1 MPAQMNV
8 FFAVIGLIVV
18 CLYVVRFAQTGGFRT
33 LMSEYFTVAIPDV
46 DVAEFNVALPL
57 QDFLT
62 PAGTRLSGLDA
73 AGCAGAD
80 TARQLELGGQ
90 YVQRTNNYRR
100 DYPDTCS
107 APLTEL
113 VGAVY
118 TPREIGAVVLCDGLC

>member
-1 MPAQMNV
+1 MQGQMNV
-8 FFAVIGLIVV
+8 FFAVIAIIAA
-18 CLYVVRFAQTGGFRT
+18 CLYVLRFAQTGGFRI

-57 QDFLT
+57 QDMLHAQ
-62 PAGTRLSGLDA
+62 PGLSGMGA
-73 AGCAGAD
+73 ADCAAAD
-80 TARQLELGGQ
+80 RARQLELGGQ

-113 VGAVY
+113 VGSVY
-118 TPREIGAVVLCDGLC
+118 RPMELGHVVPCDGQC

>member
-1 MPAQMNV
+1 MAPGHT
-8 FFAVIGLIVV
+8 FFILIGIIFA
-18 CLYVVRFAQTGGFRT
+18 CLYVLYNAEMRGLWA
-33 LMSEYFTVAIPDV
+33 SEYFVGVGPDV
-46 DVAEFNVALPL
+46 DVADFNTALPL

-62 PAGTRLSGLDA
+62 PAAPAHLSGLTA

-80 TARQLELGGQ
+80 AARQLELGGQ
-90 YVQRTNNYRR
+90 YVQRTNNYQR

-118 TPREIGAVVLCDGLC
+118 APRAIGAVVPCDGLC

>member
-1 MPAQMNV
+1 MQGQMNV
-8 FFAVIGLIVV
+8 FFAVIAIIAA
-18 CLYVVRFAQTGGFRT
+18 CLYVLRFTQTGGFRI

-57 QDFLT
+57 QDMLHAQ
-62 PAGTRLSGLDA
+62 PGLSGMGA
-73 AGCAGAD
+73 ADCAAAD
-80 TARQLELGGQ
+80 RARQLELGGQ

-118 TPREIGAVVLCDGLC
+118 RPMELGHVVPCDGQC